1 MSCWKRITVNSTND
15 LKVNDK
21 IVIEGLSW
29 IARKYL
35 GVSNPAVLN
44 VFGFDRRPGVS
55 KVGVKP
61 DGGGSEHWFDDG
73 SYQDLLNQLR
83 SQASFTDL
91 YVMREDSTPPAAA
104 APMVAGQRPPR
115 GTGSEMEN
123 EGRGVMFKVGLN
135 PNNFDGY
142 TVGPNTQA
150 KSLNP
155 GDYVYTRYGGGQNET
170 MRLWKIMPGEQA
182 RIIWSNLPKDPGS
195 VFDSDQLMIP
205 PKHAILVPIKTVTA
219 DALKSSDTTSAS
231 DGEVCYAPP
240 TPNVNAPWWAI
251 GFLAA
256 SVGGAIWWYNKNQ
269 DGLGEDDE

>member
-1 MSCWKRITVNSTND
+1 MLAKWK
-15 LKVNDK
+15 
-21 IVIEGLSW
+21 
-29 IARKYL
+29 L
-35 GVSNPAVLN
+35 GAGDPAV
-44 VFGFDRRPGVS
+44 FSIIGFDRRPGVS
-55 KVGVKP
+55 KVGVRL
-61 DGGGSEHWFDDG
+61 DGGKEDLWFEDG
-73 SYQDLLNQLR
+73 SYADLFQQVKGR
-83 SQASFTDL
+83 AGATAI
-91 YVMREDSTPPAAA
+91 YVMREDSAPPAAA

-205 PKHAILVPIKTVTA
+205 PKHAILVPIKSVAA
-219 DALKSSDTTSAS
+219 DALKSSSAAPGTAAS
-231 DGEVCYAPP
+231 TDNEVCYEPP
-240 TPNVNAPWWAI
+240 TSDVRAPWWAI

-256 SVGGAIWWYNKNQ
+256 SVGGAIWWYQRNQ
-269 DGLGEDDE
+269 DGLGEDDED